1 MHKGD
6 GQHVH
11 VDATITMP
19 DGTVHHYATFLDPG
33 WDQGRWHL
41 AGPLPVTVTARTGLP
56 D

>member
-11 VDATITMP
+11 VEAIVTLP
-19 DGTVHHYATFLDPG
+19 DGSVQRYATFLDPA
-33 WDQGRWHL
+33 WDKGSWRL
-41 AGPLPVTVTARTGLP
+41 AGPLPVTVTVTTGRT